1 MVTQERRNIR
11 ERAALVQRLIKAV
24 VENPSVTLNVAT
36 LQVWLG
42 VHVDA
47 AQRILSRMVASGL
60 VREVSRGVFVP
71 DALTGVQPLSY

>member
-1 MVTQERRNIR
+1 MPNQERRNIR
-11 ERAALVQRLIKAV
+11 ERAARLQRLIKAV

-42 VHVDA
+42 VHMDA

-71 DALTGVQPLSY
+71 GAVMGVRPLSC

>member
-1 MVTQERRNIR
+1 MVVEERRNVR
-11 ERAALVQRLIKAV
+11 ERAARLQRLIKAV
-24 VENPSVTLNVAT
+24 VENPSVTVNVAT

-60 VREVSRGVFVP
+60 VREVNRGVFVP
-71 DALTGVQPLSY
+71 DV